1 MWTHIFCKKH
11 WAKLV
16 DPRFF
21 FKEMVSKTSDYEM
34 AWPQLWT
41 HRECEIFSVW
51 LHYKVQ
57 RTLKTKSLFDFWWV
71 LYFFRLRKQ
80 FIDRMMSNY
89 YRGREAAYAANT
101 KILLYLKMLDFQQ
114 ILTSQI
120 FPEHYSQRT
129 CQKPWPIFT
138 LHHHQEWCS
147 HLHHHGNEA
156 VIGLYFPIQPSGV
169 FTTDKID
176 LKIPRWWWWSKSFQ
190 FTHSENL

>member
-1 MWTHIFCKKH
+1 MWTYIFCQKH
-11 WAKLV
+11 WAKRV

-21 FKEMVSKTSDYEM
+21 LKK
-34 AWPQLWT
+34 WCQKPQITKWHGHNFELIENVKYFRYGYIIRSNEPW
-41 HRECEIFSVW
+41 RQNRFLIFDE
-51 LHYKVQ
+51 
-57 RTLKTKSLFDFWWV
+57 FFI
-71 LYFFRLRKQ
+71 FFRLRKQ

-89 YRGREAAYAANT
+89 YCGREAAYAATT

-176 LKIPRWWWWSKSFQ
+176 LKIPRWWWSKSHQ
-190 FTHSENL
+190 FTHSEDL